1 MREVHSKRAFG
12 YIRVS
17 TDQQAERGDSLAVQ
31 RKAIELICELE
42 GFDLVDVFADPG
54 TSGGV
59 ALAKRP
65 EGSRLLA
72 AVNAG
77 DVIVGV
83 KLDRVFR
90 DATDATGT
98 LKLLRKR
105 GVGLYLK
112 DLGGDVTDSSV
123 SALVFGLLSNVA
135 EFEVARRSERIREV
149 KAANRAVNRFLG
161 GASPLGYV
169 VEVDDMT
176 GKKRIVVDVEAHNL
190 ARQLRA
196 QGYSARMAA
205 GAMKAHGYK
214 ASDKSV
220 SKLWA
225 TMDEST
231 VAVG

>member
-1 MREVHSKRAFG
+1 M
-12 YIRVS
+12 
-17 TDQQAERGDSLAVQ
+17 
-31 RKAIELICELE
+31 
-42 GFDLVDVFADPG
+42 
-54 TSGGV
+54 
-59 ALAKRP
+59 
-65 EGSRLLA
+65 
-72 AVNAG
+72 
-77 DVIVGV
+77 
-83 KLDRVFR
+83 
-90 DATDATGT
+90 
-98 LKLLRKR
+98 
-105 GVGLYLK
+105 
-112 DLGGDVTDSSV
+112 
-123 SALVFGLLSNVA
+123 FGLLSNVA

>member
-1 MREVHSKRAFG
+1 MHSEGKRRAFG

-59 ALAKRP
+59 ALSKRP

-77 DVIVGV
+77 DTIIGV

-161 GASPLGYV
+161 GEAPLGYV
-169 VEVDDMT
+169 IEVDDMT
-176 GKKRIVVDVEAHNL
+176 GRKRIVVDIEVHNL

-205 GAMKAHGYK
+205 GALKAHGYR

-220 SKLWA
+220 TKLWA
-225 TMDEST
+225 TL
-231 VAVG
+231 